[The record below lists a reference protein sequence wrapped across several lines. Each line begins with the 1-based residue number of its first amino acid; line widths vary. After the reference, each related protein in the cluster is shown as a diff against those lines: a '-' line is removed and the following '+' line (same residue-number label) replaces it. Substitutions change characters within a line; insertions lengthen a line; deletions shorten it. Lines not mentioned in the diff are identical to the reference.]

1 MVSHVLDFETA
12 RTGKTKRGS
21 SFQAESRSLVKK
33 MNGLNNISRF
43 RGFSF
48 FPIFPGV
55 IAMLNNTGR

>member
-1 MVSHVLDFETA
+1 MVSHVLDFEMA

-43 RGFSF
+43 RGVFFFSN
-48 FPIFPGV
+48 FPRRYSN
-55 IAMLNNTGR
+55 AK